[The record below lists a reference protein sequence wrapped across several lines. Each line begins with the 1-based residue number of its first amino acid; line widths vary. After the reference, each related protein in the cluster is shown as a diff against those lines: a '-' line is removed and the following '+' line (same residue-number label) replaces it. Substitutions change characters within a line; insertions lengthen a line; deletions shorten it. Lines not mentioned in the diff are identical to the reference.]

1 VYWYALR
8 RIFWT
13 LPTLFVVFTVV
24 FFVMRVVAGD
34 PAVVILGEYATAESL
49 EKIRHQLGLDQPIWV
64 QYGTSLVSL
73 LRADFGQS
81 LINNQPI
88 APQIFQVLPYTI
100 ELTAAGIII
109 GILLGVPLGII
120 SAIRRNRM
128 TDYLSRIF
136 SLVGLSAPSFYL
148 GILLL
153 LFFAMKLGWF
163 PIIGFSHSG
172 GIARRLNHLF
182 LPALSL
188 GLTFAAF
195 MARMSRSTML
205 EKLSA
210 DYVRTARSKGVP
222 EFKVIFK
229 HALRDSL
236 ISIVTV
242 IGIYVGVLMGGSI
255 LTEMVFSRPGLGKFL
270 VGAIWQRDYNAIQSG
285 LVMYACIIVLVN
297 LTIDLLY
304 GFIDPRVKYK

>member
-1 VYWYALR
+1 VYKYVLR
-8 RIFWT
+8 RVFWT
-13 LPTLFVVFTVV
+13 LPTLLVVFTVV

-34 PAVVILGEYATAESL
+34 PAVVILGEHATAEAL
-49 EKIRHQLGLDQPIWV
+49 TNLRHQLGLDQPLRV
-64 QYGTSLVSL
+64 QYYTALVNL
-73 LRADFGQS
+73 FRADFGRS
-81 LINNQPI
+81 FINNQPI

-100 ELTAAGIII
+100 ELTMAGIII
-109 GILLGVPLGII
+109 GVFLGVPLGIL
-120 SAIRRNRM
+120 SAVRRNKM
-128 TDYLSRIF
+128 TDYLSRVF
-136 SLVGLSAPSFYL
+136 SLIGLSAPAFYL

-153 LFFAMKLGWF
+153 LLFAVQLDWF
-163 PIIGFSHSG
+163 PIIGFSQSG
-172 GIARRLNHLF
+172 GLTRRLNHLF

-229 HALRDSL
+229 HAMRDSL

-255 LTEMVFSRPGLGKFL
+255 LTETIFNRPGLGKFL

-285 LVMYACIIVLVN
+285 LVIYTSIIVLVN
-297 LTIDLLY
+297 LAVDLLY
-304 GFIDPRVKYK
+304 GFIDPRIKYT